1 MYPLLLA
8 AGIVLLALI
17 GPREH
22 LTFTET
28 IKDVRGTVD
37 AAEIDRLYRMAPASL
52 QRKAVALNAQ
62 LQNSEDRSKRYI
74 LTIIGHFQSTVYVP
88 ATAPITEEVVNNY
101 IAQTQQLLLRERE
114 GPETTFYRD
123 AFSNGDA
130 KALLMSYL
138 GLARGIGTI
147 PPLSSVPTSST
158 SASVPQLLEQMR
170 DNLLEYKMT
179 GQSEY
184 KSVYEGTKAW
194 LDRYISNLS
203 ESLTREADSITAD
216 VNAYRSSNSEMTK
229 AQADFQTVKTQGPR
243 LEDTYTTVKTQMD
256 QVPVPSTS
264 GSYVK
269 AGIAAGLLAGAVGLS
284 FF

>member
-8 AGIVLLALI
+8 AGIVLLALV
-17 GPREH
+17 GQREH
-22 LTFTET
+22 LAFTQT

-37 AAEIDRLYRMAPASL
+37 AAELDRLYQMAPASL

-74 LTIIGHFQSTVYVP
+74 QTIIGHFQSTVYVP

-114 GPETTFYRD
+114 GPETSFYRD

-138 GLARGIGTI
+138 GLSRGIGTI

-203 ESLTREADSITAD
+203 ESLSREADSITAD

-256 QVPVPSTS
+256 QVPVPSSS

>member
-8 AGIVLLALI
+8 AGIVGIALVSQ
-17 GPREH
+17 REH
-22 LTFTET
+22 LAFTET

-37 AAEIDRLYRMAPASL
+37 AAELDRVYRMAPASL

-101 IAQTQQLLLRERE
+101 ISQTQQLLLRERE
-114 GPETTFYRD
+114 GSETTFYRD

-130 KALLMSYL
+130 KALLLSYL

-179 GQSEY
+179 GQPEY

-194 LDRYISNLS
+194 LDQYISNLS
-203 ESLTREADSITAD
+203 ESLTREADAITTD
-216 VNAYRSSNSEMTK
+216 VNAYRSSNSEMAK

-256 QVPVPSTS
+256 QVAVPSSS

>member
-28 IKDVRGTVD
+28 IKDVRGRANPD
-37 AAEIDRLYRMAPASL
+37 ELDRLYRMAPQSL
-52 QRKAVALNAQ
+52 QQRAVALATQ
-62 LQNSEDRSKRYI
+62 TGGGAKDYVVE
-74 LTIIGHFQSTVYVP
+74 IIRHFQTTVYVP

-101 IAQTQQLLLRERE
+101 IAQTKVQLDQYE
-114 GPETTFYRD
+114 GTNTVTEFYRT
-123 AFSNGDA
+123 AFSSGDA
-130 KALLMSYL
+130 KALLMTHLEL
-138 GLARGIGTI
+138 GQGIGSV

-179 GQSEY
+179 GRPEY
-184 KSVYEGTKAW
+184 KTVYDGTKAW

-229 AQADFQTVKTQGPR
+229 AQADFQTVKTEGPQA
-243 LEDTYTTVKTQMD
+243 EDRYLTLKKQMD
-256 QVPVPSTS
+256 QVPVPSSS

-269 AGIAAGLLAGAVGLS
+269 VGIAAGLALGAIALAL
-284 FF
+284 F